1 MSRLV
6 ITNVSIY
13 RAIALEAHRKM
24 HEHMNAGQ
32 RPKDDGSP
40 GSIKTFDPE
49 QNSFKQAMVSIVFT
63 GMWIEALLHLLIV
76 RDHGTEKYEEYD
88 FKSYKDKLR
97 LLGCS
102 DEKVFNAAERFQ
114 KCRKKLVHEKAHFDD
129 EIMTAQDEADNAHQ
143 LLVAI
148 DAFSM
153 SQSS

>member
-49 QNSFKQAMVSIVFT
+49 QNSFNQA
-63 GMWIEALLHLLIV
+63 
-76 RDHGTEKYEEYD
+76 
-88 FKSYKDKLR
+88 
-97 LLGCS
+97 
-102 DEKVFNAAERFQ
+102 NAAERFQ